1 MVITL
6 NICKICVHSHKS
18 YIVYKS
24 LCKVC
29 LITFAYR
36 ENVHMSHL
44 FIMFSQVQGKS
55 LHISILYQSV
65 VGIFGKF
72 PNWHLYQSKFWLL
85 IGKFVGYNQNF
96 NFCPSC
102 QSNLFLVT
110 WFVLAIW
117 EISPLAPILCSNL
130 QVSCV
135 AKWEISTISLTVW
148 HVGYQSHG
156 ILGNFNIFPTKSV
169 VS

>member
-6 NICKICVHSHKS
+6 NICKIGVHSRKS

-44 FIMFSQVQGKS
+44 FIMFSQVQGRKS
-55 LHISILYQSV
+55 TYFNFIPVCGMYIWEISQSA
-65 VGIFGKF
+65 
-72 PNWHLYQSKFWLL
+72 L
-85 IGKFVGYNQNF
+85 IPVKIWVTHWQFVGYNENF
-96 NFCPSC
+96 DFCPSC

-117 EISPLAPILCSNL
+117 EILPLAPFCAAIY
-130 QVSCV
+130 
-135 AKWEISTISLTVW
+135 
-148 HVGYQSHG
+148 G
-156 ILGNFNIFPTKSV
+156 
-169 VS
+169 